1 MPLPAASMVIMRI
14 KQNKLICFCRLF
26 GAWPGRVA
34 LPVLIL
40 LAWMTPCLAQTP
52 EPADTIRI
60 DSDLVNLQVSVLS
73 HDPLKPPTYLQQRDF
88 KVLDDGTRQEI
99 TFFAAGDAPFDLV
112 LLLDLSGSTADKVK
126 LIRKSSK
133 RFVEASRPMDRI
145 AIVTFTDDYE
155 IVAPLTSDHKELLRA
170 IDDIERLSK
179 GTNFWDALRYVLEVV
194 VRPGQ
199 SFRRSAVVV
208 MTDGVDNALPDVS
221 GVGSRTTFE
230 ELASLVERSEAVLFP
245 VFLDTEKEEVKRH
258 RTPAS
263 AYVLAR
269 AQLGQLA
276 AISGTVVYRAGKVS
290 DLETVYE
297 QIMRD
302 LGTVYSIGY
311 RPENNTR
318 DGQWH
323 RVSVVLVDHSDLTA
337 RTRKGYYAGSLASS
351 SPK

>member
-1 MPLPAASMVIMRI
+1 MPSPAASTVIMQI
-14 KQNKLICFCRLF
+14 KKSIFVCFCRLF
-26 GAWPGRVA
+26 GAWPGRSG
-34 LPVLIL
+34 LPVLML

-73 HDPLKPPTYLQQRDF
+73 RDPLKPPTYLQQRDF
-88 KVLDDGTRQEI
+88 KILDDGVQQEI

-112 LLLDLSGSTADKVK
+112 LLLDLSGSTADKLK

-133 RFVEASRPMDRI
+133 RFVEASRSMDRI

-155 IVAPLTSDHKELLRA
+155 LVSPLTSDHKELLRV
-170 IDDIERLSK
+170 IDDIERLTR
-179 GTNFWDALRYVLEVV
+179 GTNFWDALRYVLEGV

-199 SFRRSAVVV
+199 SARRSAVVV
-208 MTDGVDNALPDVS
+208 MTDGVDNALPDV
-221 GVGSRTTFE
+221 GGEGSRTTFE
-230 ELASLVERSEAVLFP
+230 ELVSVVERSEAVLFP

-269 AQLGQLA
+269 GQLGQLA
-276 AISGTVVYRAGKVS
+276 EISGTVVYRASKVS
-290 DLETVYE
+290 DLESVYE

-318 DGQWH
+318 DGKWH
-323 RVSVVLVDHSDLTA
+323 RVSVGLVDRSDLTA
-337 RTRKGYYAGSLASS
+337 RTRKGYYAGNLASN